1 MVRTQLDVIPRGK
14 GDPMAREL
22 DSSVSRYISMVQ
34 RFPRLSRDEEA
45 EVCRRWCSEG
55 DAKARDVLVRS
66 HLRYV
71 VAIALKY
78 RRYGLPIAELIAEG
92 NFGVVHAL
100 GKFEPERGNR
110 FVTYAA
116 YWIRA
121 YMLNYII
128 RSWSM
133 VSAGSGA
140 LRSKMFFKL
149 RRERV
154 RITNLV
160 GEGEAASQMLA
171 QRFGMS
177 EPQVSAMLRRLEGRD
192 VSLDSKVFDD
202 SMTTLVDTLESP
214 NQSQEDGMLGGQIRD
229 RARHAVR
236 SALGTLDPREKFIAE
251 KRLMADSEDEL
262 SLAEIGRRLGVSRE
276 RARQLEARAKRKL
289 RSRIEEIADGTL
301 DRNKAFEIEIAAA

>member
-1 MVRTQLDVIPRGK
+1 
-14 GDPMAREL
+14 MAR
-22 DSSVSRYISMVQ
+22 VNA
-34 RFPRLSRDEEA
+34 FPQLSRENELALMLKWTETKDET
-45 EVCRRWCSEG
+45 
-55 DAKARDVLVRS
+55 ARQAIVES

-78 RRYGLPIAELIAEG
+78 RRYGMPISELIAEG

-100 GKFEPERGNR
+100 NKFDPSRGTR

-121 YMLNYII
+121 YILNHVI
-128 RSWSM
+128 RSWSL
-133 VSAGSGA
+133 VGVGSGA

-160 GEGEAASQMLA
+160 GEGDHADELLA
-171 QRFGMS
+171 QALQL
-177 EPQVSAMLRRLEGRD
+177 PKAKVVSMVRRLESHD
-192 VSLDSKVFDD
+192 VSLDAKVFDD
-202 SMTTLVDTLESP
+202 SATTLGDTLLATGI
-214 NQSQEDGMLGGQIRD
+214 SQEESLGSNELGHQLRD
-229 RARHAVR
+229 VVRTAV
-236 SALGTLDPREKFIAE
+236 STLDKRERYIVE
-251 KRLMADSEDEL
+251 KRLMADTEEEL

-289 RSRIEEIADGTL
+289 KSQIGDLSAVREMWAT
-301 DRNKAFEIEIAAA
+301 AA

>member
-1 MVRTQLDVIPRGK
+1 
-14 GDPMAREL
+14 MAREI
-22 DSSVSRYISMVQ
+22 DPAVSRYITMVQ
-34 RFPRLSRDEEA
+34 HLPRLTREEELEIA
-45 EVCRRWCSEG
+45 TRWCRDG
-55 DAKARDVLVRS
+55 DEAAKDALVRA

-78 RRYGLPIAELIAEG
+78 RRYGLPLSELIAEG

-128 RSWSM
+128 RSWSL

-160 GEGEAASQMLA
+160 GEGDKADEMLA
-171 QRFGMS
+171 ERFNM
-177 EPQVSAMLRRLEGRD
+177 PKAQISAMLRRLDGRD

-202 SMTTLVDTLESP
+202 ALTTLVDTLQSP
-214 NQSQEDGMLGGQIRD
+214 DENQEDTFAGRQTKDQLSD
-229 RARHAVR
+229 AVR
-236 SALGTLDPREKFIAE
+236 SALEGLDQRERFIVE

-289 RSRIEEIADGTL
+289 RNQIGDLGRQLAGL
-301 DRNKAFEIEIAAA
+301 DTDVESAA

>member
-1 MVRTQLDVIPRGK
+1 
-14 GDPMAREL
+14 MAREI
-22 DSSVSRYISMVQ
+22 DPAVSRYITMVQ
-34 RFPRLSRDEEA
+34 HLPRLTREEELEISTRWRNHGDEKA
-45 EVCRRWCSEG
+45 K
-55 DAKARDVLVRS
+55 DALVRA

-78 RRYGLPIAELIAEG
+78 RRYGLPLSELIAEG

-128 RSWSM
+128 RSWSL

-160 GEGEAASQMLA
+160 GEGDQADEMLA
-171 QRFGMS
+171 ERFNM
-177 EPQVSAMLRRLEGRD
+177 PKAQISAMLRRLDGRD

-202 SMTTLVDTLESP
+202 ALTTLVDTLQSP
-214 NQSQEDGMLGGQIRD
+214 DESQEETFATRQVRD
-229 RARHAVR
+229 QLTDAVR
-236 SALGTLDPREKFIAE
+236 IALEALDVRERFIVE
-251 KRLMADSEDEL
+251 KRLMADAEDEL

-289 RSRIEEIADGTL
+289 KNQIGDLGRQLTGVESDVES
-301 DRNKAFEIEIAAA
+301 AA

>member
-1 MVRTQLDVIPRGK
+1 MAHEI
-14 GDPMAREL
+14 DPA
-22 DSSVSRYISMVQ
+22 VSRYITMVQ
-34 RFPRLSRDEEA
+34 HLPRLSREEELEICSRWQKERDE
-45 EVCRRWCSEG
+45 R
-55 DAKARDVLVRS
+55 AKDQLVRG

-78 RRYGLPIAELIAEG
+78 RRYGLPLADLIAEG

-100 GKFEPERGNR
+100 SKFEPERGNR

-160 GEGEAASQMLA
+160 GEGEQAIELLA
-171 QRFGMS
+171 QKFEMPA
-177 EPQVSAMLRRLEGRD
+177 EQVEGMLRRLDGRD
-192 VSLDSKVFDD
+192 VSLDAKVYED
-202 SMTTLVDTLESP
+202 SSTSMVDALPSGGA
-214 NQSQEDGMLGGQIRD
+214 SQEDDFVDSQFRMRV
-229 RARHAVR
+229 REAVA
-236 SALGTLDPREKFIAE
+236 SALKSLDPRERFIVE
-251 KRLMADSEDEL
+251 NRLMADAEEEM

-276 RARQLEARAKRKL
+276 RARQLETRARRKL
-289 RSRIEEIADGTL
+289 RQRIDETTDVRTKEWLGV
-301 DRNKAFEIEIAAA
+301 NSAA

>member
-1 MVRTQLDVIPRGK
+1 
-14 GDPMAREL
+14 MAREI
-22 DSSVSRYISMVQ
+22 DPSVSRYITMVQ
-34 RFPRLSRDEEA
+34 HLPRLTREDELEIA
-45 EVCRRWCSEG
+45 TRWCRDSDEKAK
-55 DAKARDVLVRS
+55 DALVRA

-78 RRYGLPIAELIAEG
+78 RRYGLPLAELIAEG

-100 GKFEPERGNR
+100 SKFEPERGNR

-128 RSWSM
+128 RSWSL

-160 GEGEAASQMLA
+160 GEGDRADELLA
-171 QRFGMS
+171 ERFGM
-177 EPQVSAMLRRLEGRD
+177 PKAQISAMLRRLDGRD

-202 SMTTLVDTLESP
+202 SVTTLVDTLQSP
-214 NQSQEDGMLGGQIRD
+214 DESQEDTFSGRQVRD
-229 RARHAVR
+229 QLSDAVR
-236 SALGTLDPREKFIAE
+236 SALDGLDQRERFIVE
-251 KRLMADSEDEL
+251 KRLMADSDDEL

-276 RARQLEARAKRKL
+276 RARQLEARAKRKIKTQIGEL
-289 RSRIEEIADGTL
+289 GRQLAGL
-301 DRNKAFEIEIAAA
+301 DSDVESAA